1 MSETKPKKR
10 VNRGF
15 LVSMVL
21 LGVVVLYVTA
31 SQLML
36 IPQKNALRK
45 TADSLRQV
53 FDDIAL
59 TSQEDAKALGNKAA
73 LTAKQKE
80 IEETVAPLF
89 VKDSGYLKPALN
101 TLMGEI
107 SSIAY
112 GDTLIRSQ
120 ELVKSKTSKC
130 LINQDTASLT
140 MEYTYKVSGDFM
152 DYRTEGVVSVQDGR
166 QTVYMT
172 LIFQKSEGDWKLYRV
187 SGLSR
192 DSYDSIR
199 EAAK

>member
-1 MSETKPKKR
+1 M
-10 VNRGF
+10 
-15 LVSMVL
+15 
-21 LGVVVLYVTA
+21 
-31 SQLML
+31 
-36 IPQKNALRK
+36 
-45 TADSLRQV
+45 
-53 FDDIAL
+53 
-59 TSQEDAKALGNKAA
+59 
-73 LTAKQKE
+73 
-80 IEETVAPLF
+80 
-89 VKDSGYLKPALN
+89 KDSGYLKPALN

-120 ELVKSKTSKC
+120 ELVKSKTAKC
-130 LINQDTASLT
+130 LINEDTASLT

-152 DYRTEGVVSVQDGR
+152 DYRTEGVVSVQDGK